1 MKVSIIGVG
10 NVGGTLAQRIAE
22 ADLADVVMVDIA
34 GGIASGKSL
43 DLKDAKSIIGHTRRI
58 EGTTDYKKIAGSG
71 IVVVPA
77 GLPRQPGMSREDLL
91 KKNVSIVKQVINK
104 VAKYAP
110 GAILLMV
117 TNPLDILTY
126 IALKESKFNPK
137 RVIGMGGVLD
147 SSRLANLIAKELKTQ
162 AASVQAL
169 VIGAHGKD
177 MIPLLRYCSVSGI
190 SVLELLSK
198 EKLDKIIDKTIERG
212 AEIVALLGK
221 GSAYYAPS
229 AAAFLMVK
237 AVLKD
242 EKKIVPASVY
252 LNGEYGL
259 RDVCVG
265 VPISLGKDGVED
277 IIELKLTAQ
286 EKAKL
291 NACAVSIKKTLS
303 NLV

>member
-34 GGIASGKSL
+34 GGIAEGKSL
-43 DLKDAKSIIGHTRRI
+43 DLKDAESIIGHSRKI
-58 EGTTDYKKIAGSG
+58 MGTTDYKKIAGSS

-91 KKNVSIVKQVINK
+91 KKNVSIVKQVIK
-104 VAKYAP
+104 QVAKYAP
-110 GAILLMV
+110 NAILLMV

-126 IALKESKFNPK
+126 IALKESKFDSK

-177 MIPLLRYCSVSGI
+177 MIPLLRYCNVSGI

-212 AEIVALLGK
+212 AEIVSLLGK

-237 AVLKD
+237 AILND
-242 EKKIVPASVY
+242 EKKIVPACVY
-252 LNGEYGL
+252 LKGEYGL

-265 VPISLGKDGVED
+265 VPISLGKDGIED

-291 NACAVSIKKTLS
+291 SACAASIKKTLS